1 MLPVWI
7 WTKQGDRSHNWP
19 LFAWILFFC
28 LPIAGVFC
36 MIFGVFASDQR
47 LDSSNSNYFVPRGSG
62 LAGLAIAL
70 LAYPLYIV
78 LKSIKHKKTSHK

>member
-1 MLPVWI
+1 M
-7 WTKQGDRSHNWP
+7 
-19 LFAWILFFC
+19 
-28 LPIAGVFC
+28 AGVCFL
-36 MIFGVFASDQR
+36 IFGVYVSDQR

-78 LKSIKHKKTSHK
+78 LRNIKRKKTSHK